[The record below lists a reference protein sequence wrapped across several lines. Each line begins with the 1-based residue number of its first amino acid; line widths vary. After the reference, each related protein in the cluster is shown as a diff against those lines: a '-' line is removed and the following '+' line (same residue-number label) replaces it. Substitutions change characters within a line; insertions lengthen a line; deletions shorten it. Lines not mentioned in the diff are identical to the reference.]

1 MLITVGQK
9 LLEGKYAEAAA
20 LGLFGRRGL
29 IWNLELGIM
38 IPFQYAPESITEE
51 KTLDWQTMPVL
62 GLAQP
67 LLAYGSGDL
76 RILRFRILLDAHAS
90 PHPLGNVES
99 ELRAIRTLT
108 VPFDVNKKPT
118 VDVPKNP
125 LGLFPFAPKG
135 PGRVSGIPP
144 VVKIFV
150 GGKIYKGVVR
160 SVNIEEVLHGT
171 TPMARLN
178 MACTR
183 AWVDFEFIVIED
195 SRMLVQWAPHHPV
208 APMP

>member
-1 MLITVGQK
+1 MALRERAVQRSPEARGGQ
-9 LLEGKYAEAAA
+9 AE
-20 LGLFGRRGL
+20 RRGL
-29 IWNLELGIM
+29 IWNLELGIK

-51 KTLDWQTMPVL
+51 KTLDWQTLPVL

-90 PHPLGNVES
+90 PHPDGHVEN

-108 VPFDVNKKPT
+108 VPFDVTKKPT
-118 VDVPKNP
+118 VDVPRNP
-125 LGLFPFAPKG
+125 LAGTRYAPAG
-135 PGRVSGIPP
+135 PGRVSGVPP

-150 GGKIYKGVVR
+150 GGKVYKGVVR
-160 SVNIEEVLHGT
+160 SVSIEEVLHGT
-171 TPMARLN
+171 TPQARALR
-178 MACTR
+178 ACTR

-195 SRMLVQWAPHHPV
+195 SRMLVQWTPHQPV

>member
-1 MLITVGQK
+1 M
-9 LLEGKYAEAAA
+9 A
-20 LGLFGRRGL
+20 LQERAVQGSPNPQGAQAQRRGL
-29 IWNLELGIM
+29 IWNLELGIK
-38 IPFQYAPESITEE
+38 IPFQYDPESITEE

-76 RILRFRILLDAHAS
+76 RTLRFRILLDAHAS
-90 PHPLGNVES
+90 PHPDGHVEN

-108 VPFDVNKKPT
+108 VPFDVSKKPT
-118 VDVPKNP
+118 VDVPRNP
-125 LGLFPFAPKG
+125 IADARYAPAG
-135 PGRVSGIPP
+135 PGRVSGVPP

-150 GGKIYKGVVR
+150 GGKVYKGVVR
-160 SVNIEEVLHGT
+160 SVSIEEVLHGT
-171 TPMARLN
+171 TPQARALR
-178 MACTR
+178 ACTR

-195 SRMLVQWAPHHPV
+195 SRMLVQWTPHQPV